1 MAVPV
6 IIVDEHHEAFWAW
19 HFFIENNFIAQD
31 SNYLLH
37 VDHHD
42 DFESGGYACNFDNLP
57 QNFAQAKEFTYEFL
71 GIADFIAPA
80 LYQKIFSTVH
90 ILKNLKPNPLQEENL
105 FFRCADNHV
114 LNWGQYI
121 PFLHAAEKK
130 NPDSKYKFFTKIE
143 GGLNETDKFP
153 AENLVLDIDL
163 DYFCWD
169 DSLKSV
175 PEKRVEITA
184 EAYADIVKNKNNPFR
199 ILPRKLL
206 TFKEEGGRYFL
217 VYEENL
223 SRKPLPTEEKIL
235 QRIDRLINYFLK
247 VKLKP
252 AAVDIC
258 RSSYSGYL
266 PAERA
271 AFVEKNFLA
280 KLGAVMDL
288 KFLG

>member
-19 HFFIENNFIAQD
+19 RFFIENNFIAQTE
-31 SNYLLH
+31 NYLLH

-42 DFESGGYACNFDNLP
+42 DFECGGYACNFDNLP
-57 QNFAQAKEFTYEFL
+57 QTVAQAKEFTYEFL
-71 GIADFIAPA
+71 GIADFIYPA
-80 LYQKIFSTVH
+80 IYQKIFSTVH
-90 ILKNLKPNPLQEENL
+90 ILKNLKPQALQTENL
-105 FFRCADNHV
+105 FVRRADSQ
-114 LNWGQYI
+114 LESGKYI
-121 PFLHAAEKK
+121 PFIHSGEKNK
-130 NPDSKYKFFTKIE
+130 PDSRYKFFAKID
-143 GGLNETDKFP
+143 GGLNDDDKFP

-184 EAYADIVKNKNNPFR
+184 AAYSEIIQNKNNPFR
-199 ILPRKLL
+199 ILPRKFL
-206 TFKEEGGRYFL
+206 TFKEDGGRYFL
-217 VYEENL
+217 VYAENL
-223 SRKPLPTEEKIL
+223 NRNPLPSEEKIL
-235 QRIDRLINYFLK
+235 KRIDRLIKYFVQ

-252 AAVDIC
+252 AAIDIC

-271 AFVEKNFLA
+271 SFVEKNFIE